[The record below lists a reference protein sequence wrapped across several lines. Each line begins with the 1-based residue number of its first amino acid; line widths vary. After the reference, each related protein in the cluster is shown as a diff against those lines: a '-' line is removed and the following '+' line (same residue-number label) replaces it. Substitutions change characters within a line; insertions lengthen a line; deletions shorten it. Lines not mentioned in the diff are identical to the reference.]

1 MTEHIERDVMEYDV
15 VAVGA
20 GRPASRSRSGSSS

>member
-1 MTEHIERDVMEYDV
+1 MTEHIVRDVMEYDV

-20 GRPASRSRSGSSS
+20 GSGRIAWACRVR

>member
-20 GRPASRSRSGSSS
+20 GRIAKTCRIR